1 MCGSR
6 SRNWR
11 TIGGCFLGVARI
23 TIGRGRHVRK
33 DGLAW
38 LIHARRGHVK
48 CNSRPSTF
56 GNRRLPSSDS
66 QSPASLRHQL
76 SAVRRYGQGAHSLKR
91 RCRNV
96 ILEEG
101 GPIFHVCRFVQ
112 AFPGKK
118 LLVFAIWK
126 RRRSAAQRPK
136 GSALPIT
143 VGTPLEFCR
152 SGIRTIDSLENPVS
166 QMICPIQVRTVAFV
180 SLVKIA
186 GGDVPPGAVKAEL
199 LAAGAVVELESG
211 MLKALKRHFVPGSVD
226 EKLVFGL
233 THILFPVLEG
243 MARNTSGV
251 AKEPWVQRLAYS
263 RRLLPSALPLFR
275 HIARERCGDFVQSVD
290 DWLVSHE
297 ADREAER
304 GPVMSVGVGV
314 FYFEDTELVQTQSET
329 QATEL

>member
-1 MCGSR
+1 MASVIGS
-6 SRNWR
+6 
-11 TIGGCFLGVARI
+11 
-23 TIGRGRHVRK
+23 
-33 DGLAW
+33 
-38 LIHARRGHVK
+38 
-48 CNSRPSTF
+48 
-56 GNRRLPSSDS
+56 LPIWPRQHSS
-66 QSPASLRHQL
+66 
-76 SAVRRYGQGAHSLKR
+76 KR
-91 RCRNV
+91 RCRNA
-96 ILEEG
+96 ILGEG
-101 GPIFHVCRFVQ
+101 GLTLHVCRFVR
-112 AFPGKK
+112 AFPERK

-126 RRRSAAQRPK
+126 RRDARRAEAKRVGLAHYSGHAARVLQVWHSDARFVGESGEPNDLPYSGEN
-136 GSALPIT
+136 GS
-143 VGTPLEFCR
+143 
-152 SGIRTIDSLENPVS
+152 
-166 QMICPIQVRTVAFV
+166 FV

-199 LAAGAVVELESG
+199 LAAGAVMELESG
-211 MLKALKRHFVPGSVD
+211 TLKALKRHFVPGSVD

-263 RRLLPSALPLFR
+263 RRLLPSAMPLFR

-297 ADREAER
+297 ADREDEG

-329 QATEL
+329 KPSEL

>member
-1 MCGSR
+1 MSSPIQDRVLSATGACLRPIARVLLRCGVSYRQFADMAKGAFIEEALSERDSR
-6 SRNWR
+6 GRRANTSRVSVR
-11 TIGGCFLGVARI
+11 TGISRKEVARY
-23 TIGRGRHVRK
+23 RV
-33 DGLAW
+33 
-38 LIHARRGHVK
+38 
-48 CNSRPSTF
+48 
-56 GNRRLPSSDS
+56 
-66 QSPASLRHQL
+66 
-76 SAVRRYGQGAHSLKR
+76 
-91 RCRNV
+91 
-96 ILEEG
+96 LEEG
-101 GPIFHVCRFVQ
+101 VALHAETNRIGLAHYSGHAARVLQVWHSDSRFVGESGE
-112 AFPGKK
+112 PSD
-118 LLVFAIWK
+118 LPY
-126 RRRSAAQRPK
+126 SDES
-136 GSALPIT
+136 GS
-143 VGTPLEFCR
+143 
-152 SGIRTIDSLENPVS
+152 
-166 QMICPIQVRTVAFV
+166 FV
-180 SLVKIA
+180 SLVKVA

-297 ADREAER
+297 ADREVER